1 MAHPSTRGDGW
12 YLNQAQKMQVEQI
25 WNTQAEQLQ
34 QMALRL
40 VRDPESA
47 EEIVQQVF
55 LSACQKSDQLL
66 ACANPSSWLCRTLYC
81 KVLIVFCK
89 RRREKGYIT
98 LEAIEQEA
106 AYWMDDLIDLHTLYD
121 GVVPYED
128 LELLRRAYVENEPFR
143 TIADDMGISLG
154 AAKIRASRTKHR
166 LKQEIRKHF

>member
-12 YLNQAQKMQVEQI
+12 YLNQSQKIQVEQI

-40 VRDPESA
+40 VRDPEAA

-89 RRREKGYIT
+89 RRREKGHIT

-106 AYWMDDLIDLHTLYD
+106 VGGIVLRQAVFNHACGDV
-121 GVVPYED
+121 GRYE
-128 LELLRRAYVENEPFR
+128 L
-143 TIADDMGISLG
+143 
-154 AAKIRASRTKHR
+154 ASIHVALCLNT
-166 LKQEIRKHF
+166 

>member
-1 MAHPSTRGDGW
+1 M
-12 YLNQAQKMQVEQI
+12 EQI
-25 WNTQAEQLQ
+25 WNAQADHLQ
-34 QMALRL
+34 QIALEL
-40 VRDPESA
+40 VHDPAVA

-66 ACANPSSWLCRTLYC
+66 TCTNHSSWLCRTLYC
-81 KVLIVFCK
+81 KVLLVFCK
-89 RRREKGYIT
+89 RRRERGRIT
-98 LEAIEQEA
+98 FQDIEQET
-106 AYWMDDLIDLHTLYD
+106 AYWIDDLIDLHTLYD

-143 TIADDMGISLG
+143 TIAEDMGISLG